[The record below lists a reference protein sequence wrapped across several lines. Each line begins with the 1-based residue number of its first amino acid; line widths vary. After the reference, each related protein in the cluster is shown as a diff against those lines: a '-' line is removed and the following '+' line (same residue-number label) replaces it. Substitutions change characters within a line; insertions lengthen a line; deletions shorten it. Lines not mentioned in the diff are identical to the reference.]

1 MRIPGRFLALV
12 LLTASSLAGCSG
24 DPDDRASDTSSS
36 QPLPATI
43 PKGCDAARRATPHH
57 ADGRPAATTLDI
69 VPCLHQVG
77 TSSFEPTIGIT
88 SDGSVFYYPASAL
101 GLPEP
106 VSVAR
111 SQDQGATW
119 TILTPSLGPL
129 ETHPYSQD
137 PYLFVDP
144 ATDRIL
150 AEDLLL
156 VPPTCGMMSISDD
169 LGQTWTHSQSGCG
182 VLDHVTIFSGP
193 SKTTPTLGYP
203 HLLYR
208 CAISGGAVAG
218 ASSMVACQRSADGG
232 LTWLNPGAPAFTF
245 VPGAA
250 DPVAPNEGPAQ
261 ACYGG
266 NGHGVTDADGTVYL
280 PRGHCGQPWLAIS
293 EDEGLTWETVQV
305 SDLGNACDPNGFCEH
320 DAGLAVDPDGTV
332 YYSWVT
338 RDRWLMLAHSTDGGR
353 TWSEPTNVTAPGL
366 NEAALVQMTAGGAGK
381 LAFAYLG
388 SASSPRGE
396 FSPAEYD
403 GTTWDAYLA
412 VTYDALADRPT
423 FLSAQLNPP
432 GDPLVRG
439 ACGPLRCGPVFD
451 FIDVRIGPD
460 GAPWAPYV
468 DGCFEACRSGEP
480 ESEGS
485 RAVAGRLWNLPS
497 LWDEADPN
505 GPYPS

>member
-1 MRIPGRFLALV
+1 MRPLGLALP
-12 LLTASSLAGCSG
+12 LLLLATLALAGCGG
-24 DPDDRASDTSSS
+24 DRDDDGGNTPYAGPIPAAVPD
-36 QPLPATI
+36 
-43 PKGCDAARRATPHH
+43 GCDAASLAVAHQ
-57 ADGRPAATTLDI
+57 ADGRPASSPLVI

-88 SDGSVFYYPASAL
+88 SDGSVFYYPASEL

-119 TILTPSLGPL
+119 TIVTPSLGPL

-137 PYLFVDP
+137 PYLYVDP
-144 ATDRIL
+144 VTDRVF

-169 LGQTWTHSQSGCG
+169 LGQTWTHTQSGCG
-182 VLDHVTIFSGP
+182 NVDHVSIFSGP
-193 SKTTPTLGYP
+193 AKTTPTLGYP
-203 HLLYR
+203 HLIHR

-218 ASSMVACQRSADGG
+218 LSSMVTCQRSADGG
-232 LTWLNPGAPAFTF
+232 MTWLPPGAPAFTF

-266 NGHGVTDADGTVYL
+266 NGHGVTDTDGTVYL

-305 SDLGNACDPNGFCEH
+305 SDLGNACDPTGLCEH
-320 DAGLAVDPDGTV
+320 DAGLAVDANGTV

-338 RDRWLMLAHSTDGGR
+338 RDRWLMLSHSTDGGR
-353 TWSEPTNVTAPGL
+353 TWSAPANVTAPGL

-388 SASSPRGE
+388 TSTSPRGE
-396 FSPAEYD
+396 FSADEYD
-403 GTTWDAYLA
+403 GTTWDAYIA
-412 VTYDALADRPT
+412 VTYDAMADSPT
-423 FLSAQLNPP
+423 FLSARLNPAN
-432 GDPLVRG
+432 DPLVRG
-439 ACGPLRCGPVFD
+439 VCGPLRCGPVFD

-468 DGCFEACRSGEP
+468 DGCFEACRSGETETEP
-480 ESEGS
+480 SA
-485 RAVAGRLWNLPS
+485 AVAGRLWNLPS
-497 LWDEADPN
+497 LWDAADPN
-505 GPYPS
+505 GPYP